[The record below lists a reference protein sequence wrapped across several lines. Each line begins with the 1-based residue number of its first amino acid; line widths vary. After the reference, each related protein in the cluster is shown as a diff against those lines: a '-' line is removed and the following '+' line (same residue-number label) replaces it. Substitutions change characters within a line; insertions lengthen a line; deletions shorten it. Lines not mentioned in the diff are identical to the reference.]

1 MKVNKMIY
9 IEMEVLNEM
18 ENCCKFLK
26 DREGK
31 QVKLSRLIEKMWEKN
46 KTDITSIINDTK

>member
-31 QVKLSRLIEKMWEKN
+31 PIKLSRLIEKMWEKN
-46 KTDITSIINDTK
+46 KTDITSIINDDK